1 MAGIFEELEEELE
14 LSPEEKG
21 FVRDVLTH
29 PGWIVLEEKV
39 WHRKELFFL
48 MKCKTENQNEKN
60 RFWAGAHEGLRE
72 GQRSAAKA
80 ARPSQVRTQPP
91 TQREKLQTRVKPGE
105 IEPGHTSGSS
115 PL

>member
-1 MAGIFEELEEELE
+1 MPGVFDDLKDDLK
-14 LSPEEKG
+14 LSPEERS
-21 FVRDVLTH
+21 FVRDLLAH
-29 PGWIVLEEKV
+29 PGWVVLEEKV

-48 MKCKTENQNEKN
+48 MKCKTENANESN

-72 GQRSAAKA
+72 CQRVAAKA
-80 ARPSQVRTQPP
+80 AGSGEVRAQPPSQK
-91 TQREKLQTRVKPGE
+91 EKVMGRVEPNE